1 MANIRNHQKGDC
13 IMEIKARIP
22 GMITAV
28 NVSVGDA
35 VKVKTIV
42 GVMEAMKMEQ
52 PIASPV
58 EGQVKEIRVAVK
70 DKVKAGQ
77 VLMVIE

>member
-1 MANIRNHQKGDC
+1 
-13 IMEIKARIP
+13 MEIKARIP
-22 GMITAV
+22 GMITAINV
-28 NVSVGDA
+28 NVGDE
-35 VKVKTIV
+35 VKVKSVV

-58 EGQVKEIRVAVK
+58 AGVVKEIKVAVK
-70 DKVKAGQ
+70 DKVKSGQ

>member
-1 MANIRNHQKGDC
+1 
-13 IMEIKARIP
+13 
-22 GMITAV
+22 MITAI
-28 NVSVGDA
+28 NVKVGDA
-35 VKVKTIV
+35 VKVKAIV

>member
-1 MANIRNHQKGDC
+1 
-13 IMEIKARIP
+13 MEIKARIP
-22 GMITAV
+22 GMITAI
-28 NVSVGDA
+28 NVKEGDS
-35 VKVKTIV
+35 VKVKSIV

-52 PIASPV
+52 PIASPA
-58 EGQVKEIRVAVK
+58 EGVVKEVKVAVK

>member
-1 MANIRNHQKGDC
+1 
-13 IMEIKARIP
+13 MEVKARIP
-22 GMITAV
+22 GVVIAI
-28 NVSVGDA
+28 NVKEGDT
-35 VKVKTIV
+35 VKQKAIV

-58 EGQVKEIRVAVK
+58 EGTVKEIKVAVK